1 LAKNP
6 ASTGMAAGGAAP
18 ARARSSAR
26 VWRMGLTAALTDLA
40 LYLVWVAIP
49 YRAIHLGAGPAQ
61 LGLLTTISSGTYVL
75 TTLFTGR
82 LSDRVPRLYLARF
95 GAIVFAAGCV
105 LILRAP
111 SLGQLFPR
119 LPLSGLGMGFF
130 WPTVQA
136 ALADEGS
143 LDELESNLGLFNVFW
158 SGGKAL
164 GFLVGGSLYALYGA
178 RAILIGVP
186 ITMLVVAALLPRRQ
200 RPRPETHPVPGGG
213 DRTAESYRL
222 PPVGDVRALL
232 YMAWAANAVAF
243 GIGNTLNM
251 QYPKFLLQSGR
262 GSAVFGLFLGT
273 IFAVQTLVFWGLRTR
288 HGWRFRRLPVY
299 AVQAAAAA
307 GTLLLAWARPIW
319 LILLV
324 AVPLGLGLGLC
335 YHASIVYSLID
346 RSGRGRR
353 AGIHE
358 ALLGA
363 GNFLLPLLGGLAASA
378 ASDLRMPYLLCGAI
392 VLVGIG
398 AQELIWRRRA
408 TTMSAI

>member
-1 LAKNP
+1 MGRGVSGP
-6 ASTGMAAGGAAP
+6 VRSTS
-18 ARARSSAR
+18 RI
-26 VWRMGLTAALTDLA
+26 WRMGITAALTDLA

-49 YRAIHLGAGPAQ
+49 YRAIHLGAGAVE
-61 LGLLTTISSGTYVL
+61 LGLLSTISSGTYVL
-75 TTLFTGR
+75 TTLFTGS

-95 GAIVFAAGCV
+95 GALVFAGGCV

-111 SLGQLFPR
+111 SLGQLLPR

-130 WPTVQA
+130 WPAVQA

-164 GFLVGGSLYALYGA
+164 GFLVGGSLYALYGVTP
-178 RAILIGVP
+178 ILIGVP
-186 ITMLVVAALLPRRQ
+186 VTMLVVTALLPRRQ
-200 RPRPETHPVPGGG
+200 RTIPAAPRPGDAGDDPAAET
-213 DRTAESYRL
+213 YRL
-222 PPVGDVRALL
+222 PAGNDLRALL

-251 QYPKFLLQSGR
+251 QYPKFLLENGR

-273 IFAVQTLVFWGLRTR
+273 IFIVQTLVFWGLRTR
-288 HGWRFRRLPVY
+288 HGWRFRRRHVY
-299 AVQAAAAA
+299 TVQVATAV
-307 GTLLLAWARPIW
+307 GTLLLIWAHPVW

-335 YHASIVYSLID
+335 YHASIVYSLLD

-353 AGIHE
+353 AGFHE

-363 GNFLLPLLGGLAASA
+363 GNFVLPLLGGLAASA

-392 VLVGIG
+392 ALLGIG
-398 AQELIWRRRA
+398 FQELIWRRRDA
-408 TTMSAI
+408 HARAI